1 MTLKGLR
8 TKAKLT
14 QKDLAMHSGVSVRT
28 IQRIE
33 NNKQLLTDTT
43 LETAVRLTRALGIS
57 IEELIGK
64 VMETEEKIYF
74 ENDFQW

>member
-1 MTLKGLR
+1 MTLKDLR
-8 TKAKLT
+8 AKAKLT
-14 QKDLAMHSGVSVRT
+14 QEDLAMHSGVSVRT

-33 NNKQLLTDTT
+33 NHKQLLTDTT

-57 IEELIGK
+57 IEELTGK

-74 ENDFQW
+74 ENDFRW